1 MLLTTGTFNFLKH
14 KQFERNWIEMIQKYA
29 QESWC
34 GYVNINEVAV
44 KTKSLSKDKVD
55 CSTMLDINQ
64 S

>member
-1 MLLTTGTFNFLKH
+1 
-14 KQFERNWIEMIQKYA
+14 MIQKYA